1 MKSVYNFVVTPIG
14 ERYNN
19 KKQVEGRELILN
31 TDIEDHKYIN
41 RKARVISTPTVGEDL
56 GIKPGDIVITHFN
69 VFRRWYDLKGKER
82 NSRSYFNEKTYLIN
96 HDQIFLYKRNK
107 EWLCPKGYCFIQPI
121 KETDKLSLNIE
132 KTNVGVVKYTD
143 QTVNINDLIGYKPN
157 TQCEFVIDNIKL
169 YRILSNLIT
178 IKYEHQGNEKTY
190 NPSWAQG
197 G

>member
-190 NPSWAQG
+190 NPSWTQSG
-197 G
+197 

>member
-1 MKSVYNFVVTPIG
+1 MKSVYNFVVTPVG

-41 RKARVISTPTVGEDL
+41 RKARVISTPTIGEDL

-96 HDQIFLYKRNK
+96 HDQIFLYKRNEK
-107 EWLCPKGYCFIQPI
+107 WLCPKGYCFIQPI
-121 KETDKLSLNIE
+121 KEIDKLSLNIE

-143 QTVNINDLIGYKPN
+143 QTVNINDLVGYKPN
-157 TQCEFVIDNIKL
+157 TQCEFVVDNIKL

-178 IKYEHQGNEKTY
+178 IKYEYQGNEEAY
-190 NPSWAQG
+190 NPSWAQSC
-197 G
+197 

>member
-1 MKSVYNFVVTPIG
+1 MKSIYNFVVTPVG

-41 RKARVISTPTVGEDL
+41 RKARVISTPTIGEDL

-96 HDQIFLYKRNK
+96 HDQIFLYKRNEK
-107 EWLCPKGYCFIQPI
+107 WLCPKGYCFIQPI

-143 QTVNINDLIGYKPN
+143 QTVNINDLVGYKPN
-157 TQCEFVIDNIKL
+157 TQCEFVVDNIKL

-178 IKYEHQGNEKTY
+178 IKYEYQGNEEVY

>member
-1 MKSVYNFVVTPIG
+1 MKSIYNFVVTPVG

-41 RKARVISTPTVGEDL
+41 RKARVISTPTIGEDL

-96 HDQIFLYKRNK
+96 HDQIFLYKRNEK
-107 EWLCPKGYCFIQPI
+107 WLCPKGYCFIQPI

-143 QTVNINDLIGYKPN
+143 QTVNINDLVGYKPN
-157 TQCEFVIDNIKL
+157 TQCEFVVDNIKL

-178 IKYEHQGNEKTY
+178 IKYEYQGNEEAY
-190 NPSWAQG
+190 NPSWAQSS
-197 G
+197 

>member
-19 KKQVEGRELILN
+19 KKQVEGGELILN

-41 RKARVISTPTVGEDL
+41 RKARVISTPTVGKDL

-96 HDQIFLYKRNK
+96 HDQIFLYKRNEK
-107 EWLCPKGYCFIQPI
+107 WLCPKGYCFIQPI

-143 QTVNINDLIGYKPN
+143 QTVNINDLVGYKPN
-157 TQCEFVIDNIKL
+157 TQCEFVVDNIKL

-178 IKYEHQGNEKTY
+178 IKYEYQGNEEAY
-190 NPSWAQG
+190 NPSWAQSS
-197 G
+197 